1 MTDKRISEFI
11 AENPEREIAY
21 GDDDIRVVGL
31 TGEINK
37 WASLPAFV
45 DARRPMPV
53 RKTAAEHTS
62 DNTSLALSQRGLE
75 TDTGREKVGPG
86 AWNSL
91 PYTGGV
97 STWDD
102 IEGKPAIEVRAEVQ
116 TISAASTNLA
126 ASHDRKFLRFTHET
140 ATLTIQTDEDAEYP
154 ESLMAAGHAENA
166 MTIVAAFGVTID
178 GENAAEVSIPA
189 GGSFSL
195 VRLAANAFALA
206 GRGSGGG
213 LDPEELD
220 GAVAALLGDGGS
232 DTAAAIP
239 AALSA
244 AGALTLVDEAPEGSE
259 DWPLEAVYRYGGV
272 LYAQSFPV
280 VPFAQASAAEVYSGS
295 SADVYVGPQTW
306 VAMRENTDLGEQEGA
321 YTPSFVGGVNFSL
334 TMTDDMVMGHPTDML
349 DGEWYTVS
357 VAADGDDWNFKFGS
371 GVTVP
376 STFDNE
382 AGATVVDGG
391 WLRFNMMT
399 RMVGA
404 ARVTEAFSFDT
415 FGVAE
420 AVPENSITRIAH
432 GSGNGDT
439 IAISGVEAGDL
450 IVGVVMR
457 TGSAARPVFDS
468 GGGRTRIDD
477 DTWFAGGD
485 RSTIAFWKIAEST
498 TPSFGAH
505 TDGVRVM
512 WQAYRYALGAPVNP
526 IGDVAYLSGNAGGYL
541 TSAYWTGLTLEGPA
555 GKSHVFTYMG
565 RTANEA
571 LGTRPGTA
579 TAFGEAG
586 ATVRYRG
593 YYDGPVSSWPEE
605 IVAQSVSGPSQC
617 VSIEVRV

>member
-1 MTDKRISEFI
+1 MTLVRRAEKGSPLTI
-11 AENPEREIAY
+11 AEMDGNW
-21 GDDDIRVVGL
+21 DHLVGL
-31 TGEINK
+31 HNALQAQVGEI
-37 WASLPAFV
+37 
-45 DARRPMPV
+45 DAP
-53 RKTAAEHTS
+53 S
-62 DNTSLALSQRGLE
+62 
-75 TDTGREKVGPG
+75 
-86 AWNSL
+86 
-91 PYTGGV
+91 
-97 STWDD
+97 
-102 IEGKPAIEVRAEVQ
+102 IAEVPGL
-116 TISAASTNLA
+116 TEALA
-126 ASHDRKFLRFTHET
+126 AKADAAATT
-140 ATLTIQTDEDAEYP
+140 A
-154 ESLMAAGHAENA
+154 
-166 MTIVAAFGVTID
+166 
-178 GENAAEVSIPA
+178 
-189 GGSFSL
+189 
-195 VRLAANAFALA
+195 ALA
-206 GRGSGGG
+206 GK
-213 LDPEELD
+213 
-220 GAVAALLGDGGS
+220 A
-232 DTAAAIP
+232 DTAALADKLSTSDLP
-239 AALSA
+239 AELSA

-349 DGEWYTVS
+349 DGEWYTIS

-404 ARVTEAFSFDT
+404 ARVTEAFSFDA

-432 GSGNGDT
+432 SSGNGDT
-439 IAISGVEAGDL
+439 IAISGVEAGDVL
-450 IVGVVMR
+450 VCTVMR

-477 DTWFAGGD
+477 DTWHGGGN
-485 RSTIAFWKIAEST
+485 RSTIAFWKIAESS
-498 TPSFGAH
+498 TPSFGTH
-505 TDGVRVM
+505 TDGTRVT
-512 WQAYRYALGAPVNP
+512 WTAYRYSLGAPSNP
-526 IGDVAYLSGNAGGYL
+526 IGAVAYLSENSGGYL
-541 TSAYWTGLTLEGPA
+541 TNAYWTGLTLEGPA
-555 GKSHVFTYMG
+555 GTSHVVTYLG

-571 LGTRPGTA
+571 LGTRPGGA

-617 VSIEVRV
+617 VAIEVRV